1 MAAGTKDDEP
11 DPDHPDGS
19 SEPSV
24 WPESQDMVTQQSAA
38 NEQFKQHSEQLNANR
53 AQGSEQTQDTPSP
66 ERQNRGSYNDLK
78 QEHAEA
84 VNRKAEEPKRDTGE
98 QQLLFVKDAGRPN
111 RAALKQEHTEAA
123 REEPSEKSKQRSG
136 EGEQKA
142 LHFVKDGPRPDR
154 AKLKREDAE
163 RSPGPEERKPEEPNR
178 TLHFVKDR
186 NRGPDLGR

>member
-11 DPDHPDGS
+11 DPEHPDGP
-19 SEPSV
+19 SELSV

-53 AQGSEQTQDTPSP
+53 APDAALDAPKP
-66 ERQNRGSYNDLK
+66 EHQNRGSYNDLK

-84 VNRKAEEPKRDTGE
+84 VNRKTEEPKRDTGE
-98 QQLLFVKDAGRPN
+98 QQLHFVKDAGRPN
-111 RAALKQEHTEAA
+111 RASLKQEHADAA
-123 REEPSEKSKQRSG
+123 REEPGEKSKQRSG

-163 RSPGPEERKPEEPNR
+163 RSPKPEERKQEEPTR
-178 TLHFVKDR
+178 ALHFVKDR